1 MATTNQRNNIWNLY
15 QELGTIDLMVA
26 VIQVQTEKKSMITEL
41 SPTTINWS
49 EQPYVIRNQEEGKP
63 KRQKNRT
70 EQTDD
75 ASMQPNIQDFI

>member
-1 MATTNQRNNIWNLY
+1 
-15 QELGTIDLMVA
+15 MVA

-75 ASMQPNIQDFI
+75 ASMQPNI